1 MSEAAVFKGG
11 IVAMKNVGYDAS
23 IHLTVALP
31 QELGAAVIAAFGWP
45 TTRSP
50 IPVAIAR
57 LEDAAAQP
65 KGQKEDELP
74 DVNDGE
80 DYANRGRLPGQRRF
94 NDLSPAEQAGII
106 CKEEEFR
113 EFLRTTVPYKAVAS
127 FSKGWQPED
136 LVRDA
141 CGVTSRTYIREDNE
155 AGRQWRIILERYRRW
170 LDERERAEANV

>member
-113 EFLRTTVPYKAVAS
+113 EFLRTTVPYKAVNLG
-127 FSKGWQPED
+127 FDCTPED
-136 LVRDA
+136 MVRHI
-141 CGVTSRTYIREDNE
+141 CGVQSRADIKEGTE
-155 AGRQWRIILERYRRW
+155 AARQWRIILDRYRRW
-170 LDERERAEANV
+170 QADRDRADVGF